1 YIKKLKDSDML
12 SKDDLE
18 ILYDNLFRLTN
29 DSSILI
35 SLEKEIDDFEY
46 EKAIEILKNVIES
59 GNFN

>member
-1 YIKKLKDSDML
+1 IKKLNDSDML

-18 ILYDNLFRLTN
+18 ILYENLFRLTN

-46 EKAIEILKNVIES
+46 EKAIEILKNVIGS

>member
-1 YIKKLKDSDML
+1 ML

-18 ILYDNLFRLTN
+18 ILYENLFRLTN

-46 EKAIEILKNVIES
+46 EKAIEILKNVIGS